1 MDEYIVVNQGANTWA
16 VEYFQPAKSTH
27 VALTTSCEDAEK
39 IAKALNE
46 AEGL

>member
-1 MDEYIVVNQGANTWA
+1 MGEYKVEWRGGSTWA
-16 VEYFQPAKSTH
+16 VTYVVPLTTTH
-27 VALTTSCEDAEK
+27 VALTTSIEDAEK